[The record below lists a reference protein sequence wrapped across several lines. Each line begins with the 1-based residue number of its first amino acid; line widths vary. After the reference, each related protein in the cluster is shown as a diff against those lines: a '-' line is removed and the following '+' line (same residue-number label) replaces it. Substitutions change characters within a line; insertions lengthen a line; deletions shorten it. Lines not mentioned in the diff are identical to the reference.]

1 MLCPPVVFFT
11 LANLACLSWTSP
23 EPAASLP
30 FPLVAACE
38 SAGISPNKKAIVD
51 RMALLVPN
59 ATVLEHW
66 DRSIR
71 QLGDPDFG
79 KREEATLHLMTQG
92 PALRGRLL
100 AAQASNDPEI
110 ARRAEE
116 IAQSLPFRQQEAWLE
131 SAVAWLSQ
139 TPDPFLH
146 SWLLAYLPWV
156 EQTEPAHTSRWL
168 VSRLLECST
177 RLNQWEWVSQVQRS
191 SAPLLRLAAIQ
202 CPLWEQETAGTS
214 LPPFSKE
221 PDCRIRFIQAN
232 RKFALQVPEAAKEL
246 ARLLAVLPEGEA
258 LQAEEMLQSI
268 AGPDANG
275 RVALLHLGKMQR
287 ETCSKAWQEWLEKP
301 SSLSAWTHG
310 AGEKKKPGRTLVVE
324 FDGAKGGRI
333 QEMGADWKPLW
344 SMEGLS
350 GPNSVQFLPG
360 GNLLIAERTACRVTE
375 RSPSGRICWE
385 QSLSAGPISA
395 IRTPYGSTVVATFQE
410 VVELDAVGR
419 ELRKH
424 HHSSGFREVQATPE
438 GLLRCVT
445 GDGHIQFLNEAWQVV
460 ESIKPE
466 RHGQGAAYW
475 ASVTSLDSDKLLVSL
490 GGTGRLVEI
499 DKKGKISWEAAIP
512 AVVHSQRLPNG
523 NTLVCSFDGRALV
536 EVDAAGK
543 EVGRLAL
550 EGRPFLAIR
559 R

>member
-11 LANLACLSWTSP
+11 LANLACLAWTSP
-23 EPAASLP
+23 ESAASLP

-38 SAGISPNKKAIVD
+38 SAGISPNKQAIVD
-51 RMALLVPN
+51 RMTALVPN
-59 ATVLEHW
+59 ASVLENW
-66 DRSIR
+66 DKAIR

-92 PALRGRLL
+92 PALRGHLL
-100 AAQASNDPEI
+100 AAKVSNDPEI

-139 TPDPFLH
+139 KPDPFLH
-146 SWLLAYLPWV
+146 NWLLAYLPWV

-168 VSRLLECST
+168 VSRLLECS
-177 RLNQWEWVSQVQRS
+177 RNLNQWEWATQVQPS
-191 SAPLLRLAAIQ
+191 SAPLLRLAATQ
-202 CPLWEQETAGTS
+202 SPLWDPETAGTS
-214 LPPFSKE
+214 LPPFPNE
-221 PDCRIRFIQAN
+221 PDCRIRFLQAQ
-232 RKFALQVPEAAKEL
+232 RKFALQVPEAAIEL
-246 ARLLAVLPEGEA
+246 ARLLVLLPEGEA
-258 LQAEEMLQSI
+258 LHAEEMLQSI
-268 AGPDANG
+268 AGPEANG

-287 ETCSKAWQEWLEKP
+287 ETCSKAWLEWLEKP
-301 SSLSAWTHG
+301 GSLSAWNQNARG
-310 AGEKKKPGRTLVVE
+310 NKNQSRTLVIE

-333 QEMGADWKPLW
+333 LELGSDWKPLW

-360 GNLLIAERTACRVTE
+360 GNLLVAERTACRVTE

-424 HHSSGFREVQATPE
+424 HHSSGFREVKTTPE

-475 ASVTSLDSDKLLVSL
+475 ASVTRLESGRLLVSL

-499 DKKGKISWEAAIP
+499 NGEGKIVWEAAVP

-536 EVDAAGK
+536 ELDIFGK